1 MGANIFK
8 HLPQFLSTKTLP
20 QAQKPTHTH
29 NHTHT
34 HTHTDTHTHTHSTY
48 GEIIGT
54 SIGIR
59 QLPLRS
65 KWKKQAYLDMTK
77 ERKLEKKKRMERNN
91 KRKKERVN

>member
-34 HTHTDTHTHTHSTY
+34 HTHTDTHTHTLNLWGNHRYKYWNTA
-48 GEIIGT
+48 T
-54 SIGIR
+54 SIKVKMEETS
-59 QLPLRS
+59 LLRH
-65 KWKKQAYLDMTK
+65 D
-77 ERKLEKKKRMERNN
+77 
-91 KRKKERVN
+91 KRKKVRKEEKDGKK